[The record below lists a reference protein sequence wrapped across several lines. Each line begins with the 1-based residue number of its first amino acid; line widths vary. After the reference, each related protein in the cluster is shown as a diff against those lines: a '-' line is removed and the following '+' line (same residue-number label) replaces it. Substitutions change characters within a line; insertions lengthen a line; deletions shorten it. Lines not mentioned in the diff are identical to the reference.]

1 MHRMPN
7 VQLET
12 SPDEVST
19 LSTIETGNSLSE
31 TTVRAPPP
39 QVEAAMPPLQ
49 DPFYEKPDLEDA
61 IAKHAP
67 SVTKAF
73 EAASKYAEDKAK
85 REGPKRKS

>member
-1 MHRMPN
+1 MPN

-39 QVEAAMPPLQ
+39 QVEAAMPALQ
-49 DPFYEKPDLEDA
+49 ELQTEDAPDLEDA
-61 IAKHAP
+61 IARDAP

-73 EAASKYAEDKAK
+73 QAAMKYNEAKDK
-85 REGPKRKS
+85 RVGPKRKS